1 MVTQLTNLRSIGGMS
16 SQAGVPASDITTTS
30 KGCEYSDGSQY
41 NVCQVEAKGWPM
53 PKFFGGK
60 GKGKGKGKKTK
71 KLPCWDWKGR
81 CKMDKSLTGG
91 RRARRAGS
99 SCSMTKSGGS
109 NRRSA
114 KGGMMSLGLGSV
126 IQEALVPFGIFAW
139 QKRTQRNMSRKHKK
153 GKTYRRR

>member
-1 MVTQLTNLRSIGGMS
+1 MRSNYVAAPESASSSLNL
-16 SQAGVPASDITTTS
+16 
-30 KGCEYSDGSQY
+30 
-41 NVCQVEAKGWPM
+41 
-53 PKFFGGK
+53 
-60 GKGKGKGKKTK
+60 
-71 KLPCWDWKGR
+71 
-81 CKMDKSLTGG
+81 LTGSPYSQSG
-91 RRARRAGS
+91 GRSKRRSKSMGRSKSKARRARRAGS

>member
-99 SCSMTKSGGS
+99 SCSMSKTGGKSMRARKAGGLITQ
-109 NRRSA
+109 A
-114 KGGMMSLGLGSV
+114 
-126 IQEALVPFGIFAW
+126 IVPFGILAA
-139 QKRTQRNMSRKHKK
+139 QKKSQRRHKHAHGKKHRKKSFSKK
-153 GKTYRRR
+153 R